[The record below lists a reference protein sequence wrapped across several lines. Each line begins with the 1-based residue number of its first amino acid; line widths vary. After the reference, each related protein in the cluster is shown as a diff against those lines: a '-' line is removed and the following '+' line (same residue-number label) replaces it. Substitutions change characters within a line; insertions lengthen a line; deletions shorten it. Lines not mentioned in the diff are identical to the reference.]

1 MSSEYQYYPQ
11 KKGDLRPSDQN
22 LISHRIES
30 KPNGIRYLDGSEGMD
45 HVVVFEYP
53 DRVVEHDGVFL
64 PNRQGIGCRW
74 ACFRSDD

>member
-53 DRVVEHDGVFL
+53 DRVVEHDGVFWRIRETRKPE
-64 PNRQGIGCRW
+64 PNIFLDQ
-74 ACFRSDD
+74 